1 MYETII
7 YLTQFFWH
15 LLKFWA
21 KGGFLTSLTLI
32 LVLSLVDLGFGC
44 RSDGL
49 GEQYADQRNGA
60 GEILLVLAPAFA
72 NTHSLLRKCSGK
84 ISRPL
89 FPTPY
94 SVLPK
99 GARLAKLISEGKP
112 IVLYFISIFSEV
124 NTLPCLLLVGE
135 GLFAFSSYCQHSR
148 DSSGPAKL
156 FCILYSVS
164 YEVCER

>member
-1 MYETII
+1 M
-7 YLTQFFWH
+7 
-15 LLKFWA
+15 
-21 KGGFLTSLTLI
+21 TLG
-32 LVLSLVDLGFGC
+32 LVV
-44 RSDGL
+44 RSNGL
-49 GEQYADQRNGA
+49 GEQHVDQRDGA
-60 GEILLVLAPAFA
+60 GEILLVLVPAFA
-72 NTHSLLRKCSGK
+72 NTHSLLRKCSAK
-84 ISRPL
+84 ISRAL

-99 GARLAKLISEGKP
+99 GARLAKLISERKP
-112 IVLYFISIFSEV
+112 IVLYFISIFSKV

-135 GLFAFSSYCQHSR
+135 GLFAFCSYCRHSW